1 MNRDIRPIGR
11 SLFAASVLIAF
22 GCGGP
27 ELSGPPELRLGR
39 DECAECGMLIAE
51 DRCAAALLAEIE
63 RRREHRIFDDLCC
76 LFDYRAKHADE
87 TVIGAFARDYGAGG
101 WIGAQTAAYVLSEPD
116 RQPTPMASGMVAFA
130 DPAAAAM
137 RATETGGRVLDYE
150 ALAAARAAIRAS
162 WRKSPR

>member
-1 MNRDIRPIGR
+1 MNRAVKPLGR
-11 SLFAASVLIAF
+11 GLFAASVMIAS

-51 DRCAAALLAEIE
+51 DRCAAALLVEVD

-87 TVIGAFARDYGAGG
+87 AVIGAFVRDYGAGG
-101 WIGAQTAAYVLSEPD
+101 WIGAPTAAYVLAEPD

-137 RATETGGRVLDYE
+137 RATDTEGRVLDYE